1 MTHDTLCPW
10 SGLGDYWAD
19 VCEDC
24 HLIARVREDE
34 KGTILQAAY
43 ESAPSQVRQDEV
55 ARIYNI
61 GYAVALEDVITAIE
75 ADTEF
80 DELGDQ
86 NHAVEII
93 EALLS
98 SSFPN
103 REEPAYN
110 KEK

>member
-1 MTHDTLCPW
+1 MMTHDQLCPW

-34 KGTILQAAY
+34 RNAAI
-43 ESAPSQVRQDEV
+43 E
-55 ARIYNI
+55 
-61 GYAVALEDVITAIE
+61 AIE

-93 EALLS
+93 EALVRN
-98 SSFPN
+98 SFPN
-103 REEPAYN
+103 EEASAY
-110 KEK
+110 KAGGEI

>member
-1 MTHDTLCPW
+1 MTHDPLCPW

-34 KGTILQAAY
+34 R
-43 ESAPSQVRQDEV
+43 SATLRD
-55 ARIYNI
+55 
-61 GYAVALEDVITAIE
+61 AVTAIE

-93 EALLS
+93 EALVS
-98 SSFPN
+98 GSFPN
-103 REEPAYN
+103 REESAYN
-110 KEK
+110 KEKK

>member
-1 MTHDTLCPW
+1 MTHDPMCPW

-24 HLIARVREDE
+24 HLISRVREDE
-34 KGTILQAAY
+34 RNAAI
-43 ESAPSQVRQDEV
+43 E
-55 ARIYNI
+55 
-61 GYAVALEDVITAIE
+61 AIE

-103 REEPAYN
+103 REEVAYN